1 MGAAGTCSRS
11 GAGNGVRMRPSGGRG
26 LIGDCRIPDVASI
39 RTLFPLFVP
48 HAAFWFCILCV
59 CAPALAVAS
68 EPLAW
73 EWLGICA
80 VVNATVEA
88 PPVFSTVLKLL
99 SDVLIP
105 HRHPAATPSHPCT
118 SKVGGGVGRFG
129 THIDTTYRIHRF
141 CKLLDVFL
149 QQHPIDFH
157 IPVLGHL
164 KGIILSDTFP
174 MATPLPPLLSP

>member
-1 MGAAGTCSRS
+1 MVCVCAPPEVVVLLVTA
-11 GAGNGVRMRPSGGRG
+11 VY
-26 LIGDCRIPDVASI
+26 PDVASI

-105 HRHPAATPSHPCT
+105 T
-118 SKVGGGVGRFG
+118 G
-129 THIDTTYRIHRF
+129 TR
-141 CKLLDVFL
+141 
-149 QQHPIDFH
+149 
-157 IPVLGHL
+157 
-164 KGIILSDTFP
+164 
-174 MATPLPPLLSP
+174 PLPQATHVPPK